1 MGCLFLK
8 DINHRSLSHY
18 DHICGWHKNIVKLA
32 MRVRARE
39 HMGKEKAAAGFEVDA
54 ISKTS
59 ASMRVPNANMFLV
72 DCNHN
77 FKIPRLN
84 PPISAKNQ
92 ITEIEMVSSG
102 PCWRFD
108 EVR

>member
-1 MGCLFLK
+1 M
-8 DINHRSLSHY
+8 
-18 DHICGWHKNIVKLA
+18 KLA

-59 ASMRVPNANMFLV
+59 ASKRVPNANMFLLLS
-72 DCNHN
+72 
-77 FKIPRLN
+77 RLQ
-84 PPISAKNQ
+84 PQLQKTASQSSDLRKNQ